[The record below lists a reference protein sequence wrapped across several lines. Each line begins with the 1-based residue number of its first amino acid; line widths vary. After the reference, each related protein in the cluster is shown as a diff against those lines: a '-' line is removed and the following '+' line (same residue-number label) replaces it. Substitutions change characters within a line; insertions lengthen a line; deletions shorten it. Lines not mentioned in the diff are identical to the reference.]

1 VKALKFGPPEV
12 ILQTKGRTVVAR
24 EVLRPMNLRDGK
36 KDPIGATVDTL
47 LNRHGELESKDAPET
62 TKEIELTIGIYSYGK
77 KPKQKPDGHLKFW
90 LDLKKEL
97 KKTLKTPRKIVWG
110 SWAD

>member
-1 VKALKFGPPEV
+1 MKALKLGPPGVLLKTKEKV
-12 ILQTKGRTVVAR
+12 IYAQ

-47 LNRHGELESKDAPET
+47 LKRHGELESKDAPET
-62 TKEIELTIGIYSYGK
+62 TKEIEVTVRIYSYGWKPGQK
-77 KPKQKPDGHLKFW
+77 KPDDLKFW
-90 LDLKKEL
+90 LALKKEL
-97 KKTLKTPRKIVWG
+97 AKTLKTPRTIVWG